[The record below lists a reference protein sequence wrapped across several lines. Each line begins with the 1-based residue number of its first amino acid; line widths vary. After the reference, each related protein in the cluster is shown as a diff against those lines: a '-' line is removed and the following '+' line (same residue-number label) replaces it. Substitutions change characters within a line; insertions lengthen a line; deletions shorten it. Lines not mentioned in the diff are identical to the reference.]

1 MMTRRGATSR
11 RLARRLLLFFRGASL
26 RRRLDVSRHPLL
38 LPPLRP
44 GRGALHAGHVRD
56 VHRGSALGVARRE
69 ARDVANARL
78 RKRAR
83 GIRRGHGDGD
93 PRRRRRRRGGGG
105 GGVVV
110 EREDGGAG
118 EGVAN
123 TASAPRETITTPTTA
138 SAASVASRAD
148 DENRDGFLFPD
159 RAGRGEEE
167 PSVANATSDGSDA
180 SFEKAPSP
188 SPSPSSSSERSPPAE
203 SRRRL

>member
-1 MMTRRGATSR
+1 MSRAIRFFSRLCAPDAALCMRVTSATSTAGRRLASPAAKRATSR
-11 RLARRLLLFFRGASL
+11 TPASGSGREGSVEGTGTGTRDAAAAEAEAASSSSARTGAS
-26 RRRLDVSRHPLL
+26 
-38 LPPLRP
+38 
-44 GRGALHAGHVRD
+44 
-56 VHRGSALGVARRE
+56 
-69 ARDVANARL
+69 
-78 RKRAR
+78 
-83 GIRRGHGDGD
+83 
-93 PRRRRRRRGGGG
+93 
-105 GGVVV
+105 
-110 EREDGGAG
+110 G

-188 SPSPSSSSERSPPAE
+188 SSSPSSSSSERSPPAE

>member
-1 MMTRRGATSR
+1 MSRAIRFFSRLCAPDAALCMRVTSATSTAGRRLASPAAKRATSR
-11 RLARRLLLFFRGASL
+11 TPASGSGREGSVEGTGTGTRDAAAAEAEAEAEAASSSSARTGAS
-26 RRRLDVSRHPLL
+26 
-38 LPPLRP
+38 
-44 GRGALHAGHVRD
+44 
-56 VHRGSALGVARRE
+56 
-69 ARDVANARL
+69 
-78 RKRAR
+78 
-83 GIRRGHGDGD
+83 
-93 PRRRRRRRGGGG
+93 
-105 GGVVV
+105 
-110 EREDGGAG
+110 G

-188 SPSPSSSSERSPPAE
+188 SPSSSSSSERSPPAE